1 MKPVRIVLENNVKFP
16 VDISVY
22 HPTTSWSQVVPRLN
36 SKGRDLLQKLLV
48 CRPTLRINAE
58 QAMAHSYF
66 TEN

>member
-1 MKPVRIVLENNVKFP
+1 MYLFIL
-16 VDISVY
+16 VY

-48 CRPTLRINAE
+48 CVPKMRINAE
-58 QAMAHSYF
+58 QAMAHPYF

>member
-1 MKPVRIVLENNVKFP
+1 MTIFVVLFFHL
-16 VDISVY
+16 VY

-48 CRPTLRINAE
+48 CVPKLRINAE
-58 QAMAHSYF
+58 QAMAHPYF